1 MTFTHQQDVQVLNQ
15 DIRHI
20 QLDPT
25 DFIPIERSKWKSFG
39 WMLGF
44 GVGPLGYA
52 WMLAL
57 ARRHRMERR
66 DPRGARKKKA
76 MRALNLALNQAQDV
90 ADVGEAMEQYL
101 MSKLGWERS
110 SMTTQR
116 LSDALKQ
123 SLPSL
128 HSSWMALWNDCEMHR
143 YGGGTGETESLARRL
158 RELVEQSESNWS

>member
-76 MRALNLALNQAQDV
+76 MRALNLALNQAQGV
-90 ADVGEAMEQYL
+90 ADVGEAMEQRTKRL
-101 MSKLGWERS
+101 EPAMAMRKREPGTWIEQGLGVVREGQGPRGRER
-110 SMTTQR
+110 
-116 LSDALKQ
+116 
-123 SLPSL
+123 
-128 HSSWMALWNDCEMHR
+128 
-143 YGGGTGETESLARRL
+143 RRV
-158 RELVEQSESNWS
+158 RGAG